1 MGVVLGSRLD
11 GGGKSFYKV
20 WLSCS
25 GFNLLPLFTYRN
37 CLPRFLKG
45 FPGSVKVSLIS
56 PSVSPLTRTLPFV
69 CVCGGKGLVERERLA
84 VFALF

>member
-1 MGVVLGSRLD
+1 MARAFTKFGLAVQDLT
-11 GGGKSFYKV
+11 FY
-20 WLSCS
+20 
-25 GFNLLPLFTYRN
+25 PLFTYRN

-56 PSVSPLTRTLPFV
+56 PSASPLTRTLPFV